1 MAVLDVTALRDAL
14 EASGVS
20 AELIPETIKRVTH
33 PPLSLHISTSDD
45 PFELAFD
52 RDDAARMLYLEE
64 RKPDPAVRWTMLS
77 PAERKRAKRLWDWA
91 VGPDG
96 LNVVPQGRPPVVD
109 TALVI
114 YCTRVICEASGRPKF
129 RTSRPPDGGAP
140 GGPMWRALTEALPLA
155 MSHFRR
161 LRGEPAITSSDI
173 LRHAETILETVKVI
187 GSKRFKDLCE
197 KFGLGVSAADVASD
211 NTGPV
216 ESFFREGGAT
226 AADVACLRIRSIGQ
240 AAKLTVRSA
249 GNGCPVFAWKHSAEG
264 ARAPP
269 VRKNM
274 PRVVPPGVSDSDA
287 K

>member
-1 MAVLDVTALRDAL
+1 
-14 EASGVS
+14 
-20 AELIPETIKRVTH
+20 
-33 PPLSLHISTSDD
+33 LSLHISTSDD

-96 LNVVPQGRPPVVD
+96 PNVVPQGRPPVVD

-187 GSKRFKDLCE
+187 GSKR
-197 KFGLGVSAADVASD
+197 
-211 NTGPV
+211 
-216 ESFFREGGAT
+216 
-226 AADVACLRIRSIGQ
+226 
-240 AAKLTVRSA
+240 
-249 GNGCPVFAWKHSAEG
+249 
-264 ARAPP
+264 
-269 VRKNM
+269 
-274 PRVVPPGVSDSDA
+274 
-287 K
+287 